1 MEYAVITFNSIS
13 DALTFEKVALAEE
26 SFHFNLIPIPRELS
40 SSCGIVARLA
50 VEDLKL
56 AESLIG
62 AKQLTVNECHILQ
75 EKAKRKLMRKRK
87 EQ

>member
-13 DALTFEKVALAEE
+13 DALTFEKVAFSEA
-26 SFHFNLIPIPRELS
+26 SFHFNLIPIPREIS
-40 SSCGIVARLA
+40 SSCGVVARLA

-56 AESLIG
+56 AESLIE

-75 EKAKRKLMRKRK
+75 EQGKRKLIRKK
-87 EQ
+87 QEQ